1 MLKANMA
8 DKNKE
13 DRGHG
18 VQQVGGTTEEN
29 QNVDTTD
36 DFDPFSGVV
45 ECVDENVDIAL
56 SAPPENQ
63 WVINAMWQ
71 IAQCTVG

>member
-1 MLKANMA
+1 MKQSNMA
-8 DKNKE
+8 DKKE
-13 DRGHG
+13 ERGHG
-18 VQQVGGTTEEN
+18 VQQVGGSGEEN

-63 WVINAMWQ
+63 
-71 IAQCTVG
+71 